1 MKKILSV
8 VGAVAVLTSALFV
21 ASCSGEYGDIAA
33 DTVISVGAPSV
44 KAVAYPGVN
53 YLTWNVVPKASAY
66 EVYRKAE
73 GESGETYLGKLNA
86 PSVANTTLE
95 FADIADA
102 KNELTD
108 GVNYTYKVIAFGKTT
123 TNINAREIYFE
134 NATGSASVKATVPAL
149 TSAITEWDYA
159 KDYLAAL
166 DAKTGVVTNKD
177 DSTTTAKLVV
187 SYPSL
192 AGLKYG
198 IKFAKESAIATG
210 TSSKSST
217 TASYKVPKDSKSGY
231 YIADYSENVTTG
243 AGAYHAYLTVE
254 PVSPLYLT
262 YAVKDLGTIT
272 VDALN
277 ETTATGEDTDAN
289 YTSATTARIVW
300 TPAKDSYGNL
310 FETTD
315 YTVFRQSAKEAEP
328 TVLKDVEVVKGQGTS
343 TSSAISADGDVV
355 YYIDDTIDDNTVKY
369 TYTIVLA
376 KDGRYGSSATAT
388 LNAYAKSNLPADN
401 VTVTTK
407 NSNLSLDADGLY
419 NDVKIEI
426 TLPTPN
432 VEGATQKIAIDY
444 LKVEDNSQVAKAS
457 FETIELDNLAG
468 DVTLEGSTYTIYKKN
483 LEPGTYLFRVTN
495 TEEGRAKS
503 NAVYKTST
511 VAGIDEDVLVYTGS
525 DGDDLYLTS
534 NADDPAKLDLVFYES
549 FAGDSLANYS
559 FKLYTVTTTTTTTSG
574 ALNSYDT
581 VKTESS
587 VPSVAARAS
596 TATGY
601 QAYNVLTN
609 ITPNTTSTVDI
620 FYVLVK
626 TRKAASN

>member
-73 GESGETYLGKLNA
+73 GESGETYLGNLNA
-86 PSVANTTLE
+86 PSAANTTLE
-95 FADIADA
+95 FADIANA

-108 GVNYTYKVIAFGKTT
+108 GVNYTYKVIAFSKATT
-123 TNINAREIYFE
+123 ASNAREIYFE

-177 DSTTTAKLVV
+177 DSTATAKLVV

-198 IKFAKESAIATG
+198 IKFAKESTIATG

-231 YIADYSENVTTG
+231 YIADYSGNVTTG

-277 ETTATGEDTDAN
+277 EATITGDTDAN

-300 TPAKDSYGNL
+300 TPAKDSYGNR

-343 TSSAISADGDVV
+343 TSSAISADGNVV

-376 KDGRYGSSATAT
+376 KDGRYGTSATAN
-388 LNAYAKSNLPADN
+388 LNAYAKSNLPATN
-401 VTVTTK
+401 VTVTTG

-432 VEGATQKIAIDY
+432 VEGAAQKIAIDY

-525 DGDDLYLTS
+525 FGDDLYLIP
-534 NADDPAKLDLVFYES
+534 NADDSAKMDLVFYES

-596 TATGY
+596 TVTGN

>member
-73 GESGETYLGKLNA
+73 GESGETYLGNLNA
-86 PSVANTTLE
+86 PSTANTTLE
-95 FADIADA
+95 FADIANA

-108 GVNYTYKVIAFGKTT
+108 GVNYTYKVIAFSKATT
-123 TNINAREIYFE
+123 ASNAREIYFE

-231 YIADYSENVTTG
+231 YIADYSGNVTTG

-277 ETTATGEDTDAN
+277 EATATGDTDAN

-300 TPAKDSYGNL
+300 TPAKDSYGNR

-343 TSSAISADGDVV
+343 TSSAISADGNVV

-388 LNAYAKSNLPADN
+388 LNAYAKSAQPTVN
-401 VTVTTK
+401 VTSGSTGT
-407 NSNLSLDADGLY
+407 SPNLSLDADGLY

-432 VEGATQKIAIDY
+432 VEGAAQKIAIDY

-511 VAGIDEDVLVYTGS
+511 VAGIDEDVLVSGV
-525 DGDDLYLTS
+525 DLSLTS
-534 NADDPAKLDLVFYES
+534 NADDPAKQDLVFYEN

-574 ALNSYDT
+574 ALSSYDT

-620 FYVLVK
+620 SYVLVK